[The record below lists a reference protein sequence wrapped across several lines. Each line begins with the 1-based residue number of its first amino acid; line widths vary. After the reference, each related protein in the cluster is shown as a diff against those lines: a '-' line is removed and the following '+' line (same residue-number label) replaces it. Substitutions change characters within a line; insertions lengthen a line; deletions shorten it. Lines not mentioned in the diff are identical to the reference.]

1 MRPKRLIIS
10 ILTGSMLL
18 WGVAHAHMRQAE
30 PQQSMRQSYFA
41 LLGMTLHPMGEM
53 VKGNIPWDASQFAS
67 WANDLA
73 SVSQFSVERAF
84 GPGSEMGQTRAQPD
98 IWLNM
103 DDFKAKLAA
112 LRLETSELA
121 RVADSGD
128 AGAIRAQFGK
138 TARTCKS
145 CHDDYKA
152 DDYLY

>member
-1 MRPKRLIIS
+1 MRPKRLIICTLS
-10 ILTGSMLL
+10 ASMLM
-18 WGVAHAHMRQAE
+18 WGVASAHMRQDE
-30 PQQSMRQSYFA
+30 PQQSMRQSFFA

-53 VKGNIPWDASQFAS
+53 VKGNIPWNAGQFAS
-67 WANDLA
+67 WADDLA
-73 SVSQFSVERAF
+73 SAAQFSVERAF

-103 DDFKAKLAA
+103 DDFNAKLAA
-112 LRLETSELA
+112 LRTEASELA
-121 RVADSGD
+121 RVADAGD
-128 AGAIRAQFGK
+128 QDAIRAQFGK